1 MSQPYQA
8 KKKIKS
14 SAQGIWLRLVV
25 ILTLA
30 IIGSAFLTVYIK
42 DVYRRDLIVYQKCL
56 QKTRHLDTEYGRLL
70 LEESAW
76 ARSERIQSL
85 ASTSLNMQLPSVKAV
100 RVIVLDKHA
109 NNGIAPLKNT
119 K

>member
-14 SAQGIWLRLVV
+14 SAGGVWLRLAL
-25 ILTLA
+25 ILVFL
-30 IIGSAFLTVYIK
+30 IIGSAFSTVYIK
-42 DVYRRDLIVYQKCL
+42 DLYRRDLIVYQKCL
-56 QKTRHLDTEYGRLL
+56 QKTRHLDAEYGRLL

-85 ASTSLNMQLPSVKAV
+85 ASESLNMHLPSVKKV
-100 RVIVLDKHA
+100 RVIVLGGGVDGGASK
-109 NNGIAPLKNT
+109 KNI